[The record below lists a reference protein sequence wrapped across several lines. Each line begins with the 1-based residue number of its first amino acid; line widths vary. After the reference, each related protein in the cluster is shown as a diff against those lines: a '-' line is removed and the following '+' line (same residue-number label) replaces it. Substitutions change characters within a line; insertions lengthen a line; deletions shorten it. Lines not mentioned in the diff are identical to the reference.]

1 MSFELRKNHSPGI
14 CIVHSYC
21 KGILFDIPFIS
32 FFRIIPICSNIYI
45 FQSSI
50 PHIASADEGIAGRIE
65 PIKSIR
71 RTNPRNSMRVAI
83 SINHYIKIFLS
94 QKAPAIRANSL
105 VVRLDQIGA
114 ALGIT
119 FARQLHHL
127 GPLIEGSVTVA
138 ICGIIIIAVALN
150 LRIIRLIIVIKNHCA
165 DI

>member
-105 VVRLDQIGA
+105 V
-114 ALGIT
+114 
-119 FARQLHHL
+119 
-127 GPLIEGSVTVA
+127 ES
-138 ICGIIIIAVALN
+138 
-150 LRIIRLIIVIKNHCA
+150 
-165 DI
+165 